1 MNKLGDFLEKV
12 FDGGMYLLMVGAF
25 FVAAVIVF
33 IFVGGI
39 VGIIFN
45 SFTTGVVI
53 GLVVTIVIFYALYA
67 IGKRV
72 M

>member
-1 MNKLGDFLEKV
+1 MNKFGDFLEKV

-25 FVAAVIVF
+25 FVAAVIIF
-33 IFVGGI
+33 IFVGGV

-45 SFTTGVVI
+45 NLTTGVVI
-53 GLVVTIVIFYALYA
+53 GFVVTIAIIYALYA
-67 IGKRV
+67 IGKRI